1 MLIRIVYVCLFT
13 IFSYFSI
20 GAYILQNQMPS
31 FIFPLIPL
39 EREASEIKKLELND
53 SSKNGILIREYGQFE
68 KSCMVFF
75 PGQRGGIHSYEK
87 KLFSSFQKNEFKVF
101 SISYSGQDGA
111 KGRVNEIASLL
122 ELISDAMDIILLECS
137 PKNTIVYGRSLGATI
152 AAYTTSK
159 LKLSGLILEGASPS
173 LSIAISN
180 YVNSIWYLKP
190 LGLLPIYRL
199 LPNDYKLKKP
209 LSLLTEIPI
218 SIFQG
223 AYDKKTLLKQLQ
235 QEWGYGA
242 NVYLHIVKNG
252 NHSTTYIQAL
262 DEIISVA
269 KSMVM

>member
-1 MLIRIVYVCLFT
+1 MQIRIVYVCLFT

-199 LPNDYKLKKP
+199 LPNDYKLKKS

-223 AYDKKTLLKQLQ
+223 AYDKKTPLKQLQ

-242 NVYLHIVKNG
+242 NVSLHIVKNG